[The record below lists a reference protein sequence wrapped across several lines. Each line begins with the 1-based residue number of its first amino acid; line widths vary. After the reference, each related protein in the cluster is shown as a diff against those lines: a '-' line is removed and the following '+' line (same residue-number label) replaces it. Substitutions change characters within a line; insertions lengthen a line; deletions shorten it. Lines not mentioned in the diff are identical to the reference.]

1 MQHLQNA
8 RGCLLSLDTA
18 RRVLKIEAQAIQD
31 VFARLDE
38 SFEKAV
44 DILFA
49 CKGRVVVTGMG
60 KSGLIGRKISATL
73 SSTGTPSFFLHP
85 ADALHGDLGMLAR
98 GDAILAVSYGGETDE
113 IIQLLEALKRLEAPL
128 VTLTGKTNST
138 LAKASDVVLDVSV
151 REEAC
156 SLNLAPTASTTVA
169 MAVGDA
175 LAVSL
180 LERRGFQPQD
190 FADLHPAGRLGTKLL
205 RVEHTMHTGDDLPRV
220 SLNTPMVDVI
230 HEMSSKGLGMTT
242 VLEPDGRLAGIVTD
256 GDLRRLMEKHRGAT
270 LEMSAGAAMTRNPQ
284 TIGPHVLASE
294 ALNQMEKRKIT
305 SVVVVDDS
313 KKVVGVVH
321 LHDLWTLEL
330 I

>member
-1 MQHLQNA
+1 M
-8 RGCLLSLDTA
+8 SLDTA

-31 VFARLDE
+31 VFSRLDA

-44 DILFA
+44 DVLFD

-85 ADALHGDLGMLAR
+85 AEALHGDLGMLAR
-98 GDAILAVSYGGETDE
+98 GDAMVAVSYGGETEE
-113 IIQLLEALKRLEAPL
+113 IIRLLEALKRLEAPL
-128 VTLTGKTNST
+128 VTLTGKMHST
-138 LAKASDVVLDVSV
+138 LAEASDVALDVSV

-180 LERRGFQPQD
+180 LERRGFRPDD
-190 FADLHPAGRLGTKLL
+190 FAALHPAGRLGRKLL
-205 RVEHTMHTGDDLPRV
+205 RVEHKMHAGDALPRV
-220 SLNTPMVDVI
+220 YADTPMPDII
-230 HEMSSKGLGMTT
+230 HEMSRKGLGMTT
-242 VLEPDGRLAGIVTD
+242 VLERDGRLAGIVTD

-270 LEMSAGAAMTRNPQ
+270 LEMTAGACMTRNPQ

-294 ALNQMEKRKIT
+294 ALNLMEKRKIT
-305 SVVVVDDS
+305 SVVVVDEA
-313 KKVVGVVH
+313 KGVLGVVH

-330 I
+330 M